1 MRGSDRWLAQVWI
14 IMRLGYTFRS
24 LVLQHQRGAGMML
37 SRHMSAAPLALVKEL
52 RELSGAPITDCK
64 KALEV
69 SGS

>member
-1 MRGSDRWLAQVWI
+1 
-14 IMRLGYTFRS
+14 MRLGYTFRS

-69 SGS
+69 T